1 MSRYFVLLSFLLLLL
16 TSIVF
21 STIQYNTIRRST
33 IDHLKNTC
41 ASIADSVDQ
50 QVNQM
55 NMISLSTASSADIK
69 AVFEEYA
76 SPETGAYKRN
86 QLRRDLSA
94 NLVNAKG
101 FDISVRQLNLFH
113 MDENGFG
120 TGSINGD
127 LFSSAP
133 LLPWYHSAVE
143 GDGRM
148 VVSAAKDTLLSQKS
162 GMPSDT
168 LYFSLCRMFF
178 NKYHKPIGFVEVK
191 KYYETVFT
199 FALQPESIYHP
210 SIYVY
215 DQSGNLLFPFEE
227 TAVLYSDTVGAEGTG
242 SVSDIKE
249 TGRADSYFAKKSA
262 GNGALY
268 NPVTGQKEYVCF
280 EESADGHFLVV
291 TAVRQAEFMAPVFRS
306 LGWILGIFII
316 LFILCL
322 FLSHI
327 LSKSL
332 SNPIRTIYHFLADEG
347 KDRFSPLE
355 MESTGIR
362 EIDKLRDSLNEN
374 IHSRKTATDTLMILK
389 EKEVQAQMLALQSQM
404 NPHFLYNS
412 LSTIAEMAE
421 EGLTEPVSQMCRD
434 ITEILRYVSS
444 NREQVSS
451 IEEEL
456 EICDQFLNCLKLRF
470 GEEFHFSFSIPDEML
485 DFEIPKLSIQLLAE
499 NAVKAVTGTAPPW
512 HINISG
518 RVGFANQTD
527 IPGRTG
533 ISEGSGTSEQTD
545 ISQKSGIAH
554 LADTSLKT
562 GISDQADCSA
572 WTITVKD
579 NGPGFDP
586 EVAQRLRLEMQ
597 KILQNGILPSLKIE
611 GMGILN
617 IFIRYYLLYGN
628 SFIFEFGN
636 LPEGGAFVTT
646 GRRTDESEKQPL
658 SGDAGR

>member
-1 MSRYFVLLSFLLLLL
+1 MFIKREMRQSIQTILSRYFVLLSFLLLLL

-69 AVFEEYA
+69 TVFEEYA

-133 LLPWYHSAVE
+133 LLPWYQRAVE

-148 VVSAAKDTLLSQKS
+148 VVCAAEDTLLSEKS

-168 LYFSLCRMFF
+168 LYFSVCRMFF
-178 NKYHKPIGFVEVK
+178 NRYHKPIGFVEVK
-191 KYYETVFT
+191 KYYETVFS
-199 FALQPESIYHP
+199 FALQPDSIYHP

-215 DQSGNLLFPFEE
+215 DQNGNLLFPFEE
-227 TAVLYSDTVGAEGTG
+227 KARYSDT
-242 SVSDIKE
+242 KE
-249 TGRADSYFAKKSA
+249 TGGAYSYFDKKNA
-262 GNGALY
+262 GNGGLY
-268 NPVTGQKEYVCF
+268 NPVSGQKEYVCF
-280 EESADGHFLVV
+280 TESADGHFLVV
-291 TAVRQAEFMAPVFRS
+291 TAVRQADFMAPVFRS
-306 LGWILGIFII
+306 LGWISGIFII

-327 LSKSL
+327 LSRNL
-332 SNPIRTIYHFLADEG
+332 SNPIRAIYHFLADEG
-347 KDRFSPLE
+347 KDRFAPLE
-355 MESTGIR
+355 MDSTGIR

-456 EICDQFLNCLKLRF
+456 EICDQYLNCLKLRF

-485 DFEIPKLSIQLLAE
+485 DNEIPKLSIQLLAE

-518 RVGFANQTD
+518 RTD
-527 IPGRTG
+527 LP
-533 ISEGSGTSEQTD
+533 E
-545 ISQKSGIAH
+545 KAC
-554 LADTSLKT
+554 
-562 GISDQADCSA
+562 ISDQTGASDQANCTA
-572 WTITVKD
+572 WSITVKD

-597 KILQNGILPSLKIE
+597 KILQNGILTSLKIE

-658 SGDAGR
+658 PGDAGR

>member
-1 MSRYFVLLSFLLLLL
+1 MFFRKDTRQSIQTIMSRYFVLLSLLLLLL

-21 STIQYNTIRRST
+21 SALQYSTIRRST
-33 IDHLKNTC
+33 IDNLKNTC

-69 AVFEEYA
+69 TVFEEYA
-76 SPETGAYKRN
+76 LPETGAYIRN
-86 QLRRDLSA
+86 RLRRDLSSY
-94 NLVNAKG
+94 LVNAKG
-101 FDISVRQLNLFH
+101 FDISVRQVNLFH
-113 MDENGFG
+113 VDEGGFG
-120 TGSINGD
+120 IGSYNGD
-127 LFSSAP
+127 LPTSASS
-133 LLPWYHSAVE
+133 LPWYKAAME

-148 VVSAAKDTLLSQKS
+148 VVSTASDPLLSDKS
-162 GMPSDT
+162 GMAADT

-178 NKYHKPIGFVEVK
+178 NKYHKAVGFVEVK
-191 KYYETVFT
+191 KYYDTVFRL
-199 FALQPESIYHP
+199 ALYPESVYHP

-215 DQSGNLLFPFEE
+215 DKTGTLLFPSVKPEGQYTYFEK
-227 TAVLYSDTVGAEGTG
+227 
-242 SVSDIKE
+242 KE
-249 TGRADSYFAKKSA
+249 A
-262 GNGALY
+262 GDGDFY
-268 NPVTGQKEYVCF
+268 NPVSGRREYVCF
-280 EESADGHFLVV
+280 TESEESRLLVV
-291 TAVRQAEFMAPVFRS
+291 SAVQQAEFMAPVFRS
-306 LGWILGIFII
+306 LGWIFGIFII

-327 LSKSL
+327 LSRNL
-332 SNPIRTIYHFLADEG
+332 SNPIRTVYHFLADEG
-347 KDRFSPLE
+347 KDRFAPLE
-355 MESTGIR
+355 MDPTGIR

-374 IHSRKTATDTLMILK
+374 IRSRKAATDILMTLK
-389 EKEVQAQMLALQSQM
+389 EQEVQAQMLALQSQM

-421 EGLTEPVSQMCRD
+421 EGLTSPVSQMCRD

-451 IEEEL
+451 VEEEL
-456 EICDQFLNCLKLRF
+456 EICDQYLNCLKLRF
-470 GEEFHFSFSIPDEML
+470 GDEFRFSFAVPDEML
-485 DFEIPKLSIQLLAE
+485 DNEIPKLSIQLLAE

-512 HINISG
+512 HIHISG
-518 RVGFANQTD
+518 TVHGNGQEPV
-527 IPGRTG
+527 PGAADGDGQRPV
-533 ISEGSGTSEQTD
+533 SGT
-545 ISQKSGIAH
+545 
-554 LADTSLKT
+554 ADGDGKGPVPGAAGSF
-562 GISDQADCSA
+562 

-586 EVAQRLRLEMQ
+586 DVEKRLREEM
-597 KILQNGILPSLKIE
+597 KNILQSGILPSLKIE

-646 GRRTDESEKQPL
+646 GRILNGSEKQPL
-658 SGDAGR
+658 PGNAGR